1 MPRTTSSKKPA
12 EVVVATRI
20 LDDGTQL
27 VDARIVSVRR
37 GVIPIPIEGD
47 TMRPMWYEKTV
58 RQVAKAWAK
67 ELGVGF
73 REEIRL

>member
-1 MPRTTSSKKPA
+1 VPRTTSSKKPA

-20 LDDGTQL
+20 HDNGTRT

-37 GVIPIPIEGD
+37 GVIPIPVVGD
-47 TMRPMWYEKTV
+47 VMRPMWYEKTV
-58 RQVAKAWAK
+58 RQVAKAWAR

-73 REEIRL
+73 REETRL

>member
-1 MPRTTSSKKPA
+1 VPRTTSSKKPA

-20 LDDGTQL
+20 HDNGTRT

-47 TMRPMWYEKTV
+47 TMRPMWYAQTV
-58 RQVAKAWAK
+58 RKVAKAWAR

-73 REEIRL
+73 REETRL